1 MNTDHRF
8 DELLRQKLGGYRSEP
23 SPGLWEG
30 ITGRLPGAPIPPWRA
45 WLNTLLLP
53 VTILV
58 LTGGVYLFSGNR
70 PTEARPIASDYAK
83 EQKAGAVS
91 IERPGELAEAAPART
106 EQPTPRQEARPA
118 AKPEPDVNTPS
129 IITSKPKPEENK
141 PLPTTEKKA
150 EKVTEV
156 SLVLPV
162 TQQHPVSAPLDIINE
177 PLQDK
182 PAINTGVSS
191 ALASNDPLK
200 PYQDL
205 AVAAAI
211 NMPRSAAF
219 RSTTLSWSPSYPT
232 PFHNFRNEATSA
244 WQKGAGSS
252 HSRQSI
258 RPIWSLGLFYIPEIY
273 HSEDLHAERTLY
285 GFDGM
290 MRYTWYNYTLEFGM
304 GISRVRN
311 ENLYTVDYNA
321 YLGTYKDLDSI
332 AFQVD
337 TINQT
342 VVPLYFFNEVK
353 VYDSTTSQYFDRTVN
368 TYTYLQFP
376 LMLGYRHPLGRTT
389 LSLRGGPMLSVLVG
403 SQEPQ
408 IFVDNES
415 DRILRIDDRTPGR
428 IRTNWQFLM
437 NAGVTYALTSRL
449 SLSVEPGIRYYLN
462 PIYQEA
468 STKPWS
474 ASVRTGIIYE
484 FGVVPERRRK

>member
-8 DELLRQKLGGYRSEP
+8 DELLRQKLGGYRTEP
-23 SPGLWEG
+23 SPGVWEG
-30 ITGRLPGAPIPPWRA
+30 ITGRLPGAPIPGWRA

-53 VTILV
+53 VTILM

-70 PTEARPIASDYAK
+70 PVQTQPIASDFAK
-83 EQKAGAVS
+83 EKKAGTAS
-91 IERPGELAEAAPART
+91 IEMQRELTEAATART
-106 EQPTPRQEARPA
+106 EKPTPRQEAHPVPT
-118 AKPEPDVNTPS
+118 PEPKVNTPS
-129 IITSKPKPEENK
+129 IITSKPKNEENK
-141 PLPTTEKKA
+141 PLPTTEQKGNNLA
-150 EKVTEV
+150 GA
-156 SLVLPV
+156 SLVLPG
-162 TQQHPVSAPLDIINE
+162 TQQIPVSTPLEIISE
-177 PLQDK
+177 PLQDE
-182 PAINTGVSS
+182 PAINTRLSS
-191 ALASNDPLK
+191 ALASNNLVK

-205 AVAAAI
+205 AVADAI

-219 RSTTLSWSPSYPT
+219 RSATLSWSPSYPS
-232 PFHNFRNEATSA
+232 PFHNFRDEATSA
-244 WQKGAGSS
+244 WKKGAGST

-258 RPIWSLGLFYIPEIY
+258 RPVWSLGLFYIPEIY

-290 MRYTWYNYTLEFGM
+290 MRYTWYNYTLEFGL
-304 GISRVRN
+304 GVSRVRN

-342 VVPLYFFNEVK
+342 IVPLYFFNEVK

-368 TYTYLQFP
+368 TYTYLQLP

-408 IFVDNES
+408 IFVDNAT

-468 STKPWS
+468 NTKPWS
-474 ASVRTGIIYE
+474 ASIRTGIIYE
-484 FGVVPERRRK
+484 FGTMPVRRRK